1 MRGQHDWLAHPKVTV
16 MMRFNV
22 FGKLIGVERT
32 PTGWATLF
40 LGDDGKRRPGDFIV
54 PDFIAEDEVAE
65 YLRDLFHESASPHNP
80 DVKRLA

>member
-1 MRGQHDWLAHPKVTV
+1 MRVRRDRPAHPQVTV

-40 LGDDGKRRPGDFIV
+40 LGDDGKRRPGDFIFL
-54 PDFIAEDEVAE
+54 DFIAEDEVAE

-80 DVKRLA
+80 DVTRLA